1 MGSSKMPL
9 KFTKQFEKRMKQIDY
24 LSQLTLM
31 FGVVDTRKKLNG
43 VLVIKYMSINEYGT
57 KDKRIP
63 PRPFF
68 RKVLFQQRVQIR
80 NFVRK
85 EFANVA
91 NGDKTAMNAM
101 KSIGDYLKAA
111 VESSIL
117 NGSYIPNAPATVS
130 AKKSDK
136 PLIDTRTGLN
146 AVGYRIYKGN
156 KILFKKIGNE
166 R

>member
-68 RKVLFQQRVQIR
+68 RKVLFQQRVQTR
-80 NFVRK
+80 DFVRK

-101 KSIGDYLKAA
+101 KAIGDYLKGA
-111 VESSIL
+111 VEGSIYNQSL
-117 NGSYIPNAPATVS
+117 LPNAPATIK

-136 PLIDTRTGLN
+136 PLLNTRTGIN
-146 AVGYRIYKGN
+146 SVGYKIYKGN
-156 KILFKKIGNE
+156 KMIFKKIGSG